1 MTTAPTGSPTGRPLG
16 VLHGLWRYPVKSMA
30 ADSLEA
36 TEVSW
41 QGLPGDRRWAFLR
54 PDSQSSGFPFQT
66 IRDHSRM
73 CGYQP
78 KLTNPERADASGVLV
93 RTPGG
98 DARYEVD
105 DPALAAQLGDGVRV
119 TRLKRGLF
127 DAMPLSL
134 ISTAT
139 VAEACERAGV
149 PYAPQRF
156 RPNLLVEAADGRP
169 FGEHEWVGRTLRV
182 GDTVFR
188 VDRLNT
194 RCVIVDVDPAVG
206 QPSGNVLRSLADQA
220 ACAGVYA
227 TVVTPGRLRAGDRI
241 HAHV

>member
-1 MTTAPTGSPTGRPLG
+1 MTSVPTGSSRGRPLG

-30 ADSLEA
+30 AESLETA
-36 TEVSW
+36 EVSW
-41 QGLPGDRRWAFLR
+41 QGIPGDRRWAFLR

-66 IRDHSRM
+66 IRDHARM
-73 CGYQP
+73 CVYQP
-78 KLTNPERADASGVLV
+78 RLTDPERADASGVLV
-93 RTPGG
+93 RTPGD
-98 DARYEVD
+98 DARHEVD
-105 DPALAAQLGDGVRV
+105 DPALAARLGDGVRV

-127 DAMPLSL
+127 DAMSLSL

-156 RPNLLVEAADGRP
+156 RPNLLVEADESRP
-169 FGEHEWVGRTLRV
+169 FGEREWVGRTLRV
-182 GDTVFR
+182 GDADLR

-194 RCVIVDVDPAVG
+194 RCVIVDVDPVDG
-206 QPSGNVLRSLADQA
+206 RRSGNVLRSLADQA

-227 TVVTPGRLRAGDRI
+227 TVVTPGRLRTGDEVHV
-241 HAHV
+241 HA